1 MKFESLRSQMDRNKK
16 KQILNIDEE
25 IMLVFGQIL
34 SQKVLKFLIFIDY
47 ELKPMVKGLILK

>member
-16 KQILNIDEE
+16 KQILNIDAE

-34 SQKVLKFLIFIDY
+34 SQKVLKFLIFID
-47 ELKPMVKGLILK
+47 